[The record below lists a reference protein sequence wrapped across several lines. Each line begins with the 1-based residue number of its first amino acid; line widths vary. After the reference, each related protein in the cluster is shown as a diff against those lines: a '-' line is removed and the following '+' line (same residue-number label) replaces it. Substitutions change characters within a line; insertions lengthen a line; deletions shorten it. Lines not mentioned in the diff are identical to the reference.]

1 MTEKDDG
8 HAVAAFG
15 IHLQPPLK
23 VVPVWTDDYSSVWP
37 LIAMALN
44 K

>member
-15 IHLQPPLK
+15 IHLQL
-23 VVPVWTDDYSSVWP
+23 VNHHSRNGNHDG
-37 LIAMALN
+37 
-44 K
+44 